1 MTIDSEFTSLLTAAV
16 KRRAAL
22 FGVPETNAFRVFN
35 GFYEGAPAL
44 CIDKY
49 AETAVLLRM
58 SKREQL
64 TEDDIRRLTELCL
77 ERIPGTRSV
86 LFKDRFAADDA
97 LKKGIMTA
105 GGSPAASVREW
116 GTRYPVD
123 LRLNKDCGFYLDSA
137 LLRRWLLGN
146 AAGKRV
152 LNTFAYTGSLG
163 MAAAAGKAAKVTQ
176 TDLNPNYLKET
187 APEIEYITGDFFR
200 VTAALRRAERL
211 FDILILD
218 PPFFANARRSAKIDT
233 ARDIT
238 ALVNKIRPLAADGS
252 RIIVVNNAL
261 FLSGAAFM
269 ERLESL
275 CGDYLSVSGRI
286 PVPESFF
293 GYAAPEASRLPADPA
308 PFNHSTKIAILEV
321 RRKDGRR

>member
-1 MTIDSEFTSLLTAAV
+1 MTADTEFAPLLAAAV
-16 KRRAAL
+16 RRRADL

-35 GFYEGAPAL
+35 GFYEGAPEL
-44 CIDKY
+44 CIDHY
-49 AETAVLLRM
+49 AGTAVLLWM
-58 SKREQL
+58 SKREL
-64 TEDDIRRLTELCL
+64 PSESGIRRLTELCL
-77 ERIPGTRSV
+77 ELIPGTRSV
-86 LFKDRFAADDA
+86 LFKNRFAADDA
-97 LKKGIMTA
+97 VRKGVLTA
-105 GGSPAASVREW
+105 GSAPASSVREW
-116 GTRYPVD
+116 GAVYPVD

-163 MAAAAGKAAKVTQ
+163 MAAAAGNAAKVTQ

-187 APEIEYITGDFFR
+187 APEIEYIMGDFFR
-200 VTAALRRAERL
+200 VAASLRRAERL

-218 PPFFANARRSAKIDT
+218 PPFFANARRSGRIDT

-238 ALVNKIRPLAADGS
+238 GLVNKIRPLAADGS
-252 RIIVVNNAL
+252 RIIVVCNAL

-269 ERLESL
+269 NRLESL
-275 CGDYLSVSGRI
+275 CGDYLSLSERI
-286 PVPESFF
+286 PVPESFY
-293 GYAAPEASRLPADPA
+293 GYAATDGCSLPADPA
-308 PFNHSTKIAILEV
+308 PFNHSTKIAVLTV